1 MRRNSRIRF
10 FSINDY
16 STNFEQKNQVFEKTF
31 FDLTPI
37 FCLYQTPGMMTSSL
51 FSFRGK
57 RGLYWKD
64 FLNKMSLDKFYLK

>member
-37 FCLYQTPGMMTSSL
+37 ICPYQTPGMMASWL

-64 FLNKMSLDKFYLK
+64 FLNKMPLDKFYLK